1 MSQSQQVV
9 TQAAPELTLRS
20 ILVGLVAAV
29 VIGCAYPY
37 CVLKLGFGPNLSVVS
52 AFFGFIALVL
62 ILRASG
68 TNAREN
74 NIVQTMGT
82 SAGQTAFMAV
92 LLAAFDMLNAKGV
105 LNPPIHLGTWQI
117 FFWLCSA
124 SLLGILLAVPMRRH
138 YIDEEN
144 LTYADGLAA
153 GETIKVLHEGRE
165 KGASAGPVRA
175 LGIGSLASALLFI
188 LTSFTKLFADTWLI
202 PGLQPMNI
210 GFNWSLLSFGSG
222 LLVGFRICLAMA
234 IGTAI
239 SWFILPTYL
248 LRHGMITPVV
258 TNGVPVATFA
268 MTLRWVMWPATGL
281 MVAGGLTSLVL
292 KWNLIV
298 KTFQGLRGSK
308 IDHHDFPMRWVAV
321 GAVIMTVIICLVQYF
336 SMGIPVWLSFIAIL
350 LSLPLM
356 LVGLRVLGET
366 NWGPISA
373 MSNMMQAI
381 FAFISPGNVPVNM
394 SSSGLT
400 GTIAVTSEALMQDFK
415 AGQLI
420 GSNSK
425 NLTIAQLIAAPVG
438 SMATAVIYPILRDR
452 FGIGPAGLSS
462 PISVKWAG
470 FAELL
475 TKGLNALPPGCLVGL
490 LIGIAVGIML
500 TLLAEFLSE
509 SQAEKVP
516 SPAAIGIGMLIP
528 ASVLMT
534 FILGGVGQF
543 IWAKVGKKSESEYRI
558 PLASGL
564 IAGEAILA
572 VVLAIMAAVGWVK
585 P

>member
-1 MSQSQQVV
+1 MSMSNQDNG
-9 TQAAPELTLRS
+9 PELTTRS
-20 ILVGLVAAV
+20 IIVGLIVALI
-29 VIGCAYPY
+29 IGSAYPY

-52 AFFGFIALVL
+52 AFLGFIALVL
-62 ILRASG
+62 ILRAAG

-92 LLAAFDMLNAKGV
+92 LLAAFDMLNARGIF
-105 LNPPIHLGTWQI
+105 NPPIQLGTWQI

-153 GETIKVLHEGRE
+153 GETIIVLHEGRD
-165 KGASAGPVRA
+165 KGASAGPVKA
-175 LGIGSLASALLFI
+175 LGLGSLASGVLMI
-188 LTSFTKLFADTWLI
+188 LTSFLKLFSDTWFL
-202 PGLQPMNI
+202 PGMQPMNI
-210 GFNWSLLSFGSG
+210 GLNWSLLSFGSG
-222 LLVGFRICLAMA
+222 LLVGFRICQAMA
-234 IGTAI
+234 IGMYI
-239 SWFILPTYL
+239 SWFILPPYL
-248 LRHGMITPVV
+248 LSHGMIPEQTYP
-258 TNGVPVATFA
+258 

-281 MVAGGLTSLVL
+281 MVAGGLTSLAL

-298 KTFQGLRGSK
+298 KTFRGLKGSK
-308 IDHHDFPMRWVAV
+308 VDHHDFPMQWVVVGSLVMAV
-321 GAVIMTVIICLVQYF
+321 VICLVQYF

-394 SSSGLT
+394 TSSGLT

-420 GSNSK
+420 GSNSRS
-425 NLTIAQLIAAPVG
+425 LTIAQLIAAPVG
-438 SMATAVIYPILRDR
+438 SIATAMVYPVLRDR
-452 FGIGPAGLSS
+452 YGIGPQGLSS
-462 PISVKWAG
+462 PISVKWAR

-490 LIGIAVGIML
+490 AIGIVLGIAL
-500 TLLAEFLSE
+500 TLLAERW
-509 SQAEKVP
+509 AELVP
-516 SPAAIGIGMLIP
+516 SPSAIWDWHVDPGFGP
-528 ASVLMT
+528 DDV
-534 FILGGVGQF
+534 
-543 IWAKVGKKSESEYRI
+543 
-558 PLASGL
+558 
-564 IAGEAILA
+564 
-572 VVLAIMAAVGWVK
+572 
-585 P
+585 

>member
-1 MSQSQQVV
+1 MSEPQIV
-9 TQAAPELTLRS
+9 TKPIGVELTLRS
-20 ILVGLVAAV
+20 ILVGLVVAV
-29 VIGCAYPY
+29 IIGSAYPY

-52 AFFGFIALVL
+52 AFFGFMVLVPL
-62 ILRASG
+62 AFMLKFILKARD

-82 SAGQTAFMAV
+82 SAGQTSFMCV
-92 LLAAFDMLNAKGV
+92 LLAAFDLLNAKGV

-165 KGASAGPVRA
+165 KGASSGPLKA
-175 LGIGSLASALLFI
+175 LGLGTFASGALMAVTTYFKWI
-188 LTSFTKLFADTWLI
+188 RDTWFL
-202 PGLQPMNI
+202 PGMQPMNI
-210 GFNWSLLSFGSG
+210 GFNFSLLSFGSG

-234 IGTAI
+234 IGTAV
-239 SWFILPTYL
+239 SWFILPRFL
-248 LRHGMITPVV
+248 LSHGMISEQ
-258 TNGVPVATFA
+258 TFPI
-268 MTLRWVMWPATGL
+268 TLRWVMWPATGL
-281 MVAGGLTSLVL
+281 MVAGGLTSLAL

-298 KTFQGLRGSK
+298 KTFRGLRGSQVE
-308 IDHHDFPMRWVAV
+308 HNDFPMQWVAV
-321 GAVIMTVIICLVQYF
+321 GFLVMAVVICLVQYF
-336 SMGIPVWLSFIAIL
+336 RMGIPVGLSFIAIR

-415 AGQLI
+415 AGQLLH
-420 GSNSK
+420 SN
-425 NLTIAQLIAAPVG
+425 P
-438 SMATAVIYPILRDR
+438 
-452 FGIGPAGLSS
+452 
-462 PISVKWAG
+462 
-470 FAELL
+470 
-475 TKGLNALPPGCLVGL
+475 
-490 LIGIAVGIML
+490 
-500 TLLAEFLSE
+500 
-509 SQAEKVP
+509 
-516 SPAAIGIGMLIP
+516 
-528 ASVLMT
+528 
-534 FILGGVGQF
+534 
-543 IWAKVGKKSESEYRI
+543 
-558 PLASGL
+558 
-564 IAGEAILA
+564 
-572 VVLAIMAAVGWVK
+572 
-585 P
+585 

>member
-1 MSQSQQVV
+1 MSDTTTAASQSG
-9 TQAAPELTLRS
+9 PELTTRS
-20 ILVGLVAAV
+20 IVVGLVVALI
-29 VIGCAYPY
+29 IGSAYPY

-52 AFFGFIALVL
+52 AFFGFIALVI

-82 SAGQTAFMAV
+82 SAGQTAFMCV
-92 LLAAFDMLNAKGV
+92 LLAAFDMLNTKGV
-105 LNPPIHLGTWQI
+105 LNPPIHLGTAQI

-144 LTYADGLAA
+144 LTYADGVAA
-153 GETIKVLHEGRE
+153 GETILVLHEGRE
-165 KGASAGPVRA
+165 KGAGAPTVKA
-175 LGIGSLASALLFI
+175 LGLGGLASGLLTI
-188 LTSFTKLFADTWLI
+188 LTTALAWIPETLFF
-202 PGLQPMNI
+202 PGGQPMAI
-210 GFNWSLLSFGSG
+210 GFNLSLLSFGSG

-239 SWFILPTYL
+239 SWFILPKYL
-248 LRHGMITPVV
+248 FSHGMTEGL
-258 TNGVPVATFA
+258 TYAL
-268 MTLRWVMWPATGL
+268 TLRWVMWPATGL
-281 MVAGGLTSLVL
+281 MVAGGLTSLAL

-298 KTFQGLRGSK
+298 KTFRDLKGGKGGK
-308 IDHHDFPMRWVAV
+308 IEQREFPMKWV
-321 GAVIMTVIICLVQYF
+321 VIGSLVMTVVICLVQYF

-373 MSNMMQAI
+373 LSNMMQAI

-420 GSNSK
+420 RSNPRS
-425 NLTIAQLIAAPVG
+425 LTIAQLIAAPVG
-438 SMATAVIYPILRDR
+438 SLATALVYPVLRDK
-452 FGIGPAGLSS
+452 FGIGPSGLSS

-475 TKGLNALPPGCLVGL
+475 TKGLSALPPGCLVGL
-490 LIGIAVGIML
+490 VIGIVVGIVL
-500 TLLAEFLSE
+500 TLLAEKYGE
-509 SQAEKVP
+509 NVP
-516 SPAAIGIGMLIP
+516 SPAAIGIGMLIQ
-528 ASVLMT
+528 AAVLIT
-534 FILGGVGQF
+534 FILGGVAQL
-543 IWAKVGKKSESEYRI
+543 IWAKTSPKSEDDFRV

-564 IAGEAILA
+564 IVGEAILA
-572 VVLAIMAAVGWVK
+572 VVLALLAAIGVNF
-585 P
+585 

>member
-1 MSQSQQVV
+1 MSK
-9 TQAAPELTLRS
+9 TTTAAIQTGSELTARS
-20 ILVGLVAAV
+20 IVVGLIVAMI
-29 VIGCAYPY
+29 IGSAYPY

-52 AFFGFIALVL
+52 AFLGFMTLVPLVL
-62 ILRASG
+62 ILRAVD

-82 SAGQTAFMAV
+82 SAGQTAFMCV
-92 LLAAFDMLNAKGV
+92 LLAAFDMLNTKGV
-105 LNPPIHLGTWQI
+105 LIPPIHLGTAQI

-153 GETIKVLHEGRE
+153 GETIIVLHEGRE
-165 KGASAGPVRA
+165 KGASAAPVKA
-175 LGIGSLASALLFI
+175 LGLGGLASGVLMI
-188 LTSFTKLFADTWLI
+188 LTSFLRLFPDTWFL
-202 PGLQPMNI
+202 PGMQPMNI

-234 IGTAI
+234 IGMFV
-239 SWFILPTYL
+239 SWFILPAYL
-248 LRHGMITPVV
+248 FSHGMISEQTYPI
-258 TNGVPVATFA
+258 
-268 MTLRWVMWPATGL
+268 TLRWVMWPATGL
-281 MVAGGLTSLVL
+281 MVAGGLTSLAL

-298 KTFQGLRGSK
+298 KTFRGLKGSR
-308 IDHHDFPMRWVAV
+308 IGRADFPMQYVVV
-321 GAVIMTVIICLVQYF
+321 GSLAMTVIICLIQYF
-336 SMGIPVWLSFIAIL
+336 SMGIPVWLSLIAVL

-373 MSNMMQAI
+373 MSNMMQAV

-415 AGQLI
+415 AGQLVR
-420 GSNSK
+420 SNPR

-438 SMATAVIYPILRDR
+438 SLATALVYPVLRDK
-452 FGIGPAGLSS
+452 FGIGPSGLSS

-475 TKGLNALPPGCLVGL
+475 TRGLSALPPGCLVGL
-490 LIGIAVGIML
+490 VIGIVVGIGL
-500 TLLAEFLSE
+500 TLLAEKYG
-509 SQAEKVP
+509 EKVP

-534 FILGGVGQF
+534 FILGGVGQLV
-543 IWAKVGKKSESEYRI
+543 WAKTSPKSEEDFRI

-572 VVLAIMAAVGWVK
+572 VVLALFAALGINF
-585 P
+585 

>member
-1 MSQSQQVV
+1 MGTSKAV
-9 TQAAPELTLRS
+9 TAAPELTVRS
-20 ILVGLVAAV
+20 IVVGLFVALI
-29 VIGCAYPY
+29 IGSAYPY

-62 ILRASG
+62 ILRATG

-82 SAGQTAFMAV
+82 SAGQTAFMCV
-92 LLAAFDMLNAKGV
+92 LLAAFDLLNAKGV

-165 KGASAGPVRA
+165 KGTSSGPLKA
-175 LGIGSLASALLFI
+175 LGLGTFASGALMLA
-188 LTSFTKLFADTWLI
+188 TTKFQWIRDTWFLH
-202 PGLQPMNI
+202 GMQPMNI
-210 GFNWSLLSFGSG
+210 GFNFSLLSFGSG

-234 IGTAI
+234 IGTAV
-239 SWFILPTYL
+239 SWFILPPFL
-248 LRHGMITPVV
+248 LSHGMISEQ
-258 TNGVPVATFA
+258 TFPI
-268 MTLRWVMWPATGL
+268 TLRWVMWPATGL
-281 MVAGGLTSLVL
+281 MVAGGLTSLAL

-298 KTFQGLRGSK
+298 KTFRGLRGSQME
-308 IDHHDFPMRWVAV
+308 HTDFPMQWVAIGSIV
-321 GAVIMTVIICLVQYF
+321 MAVVICLVQYI
-336 SMGIPVWLSFIAIL
+336 SMGIPVYLSFIAIL

-373 MSNMMQAI
+373 MSNMMQAV

-415 AGQLI
+415 AGQLLK
-420 GSNSK
+420 SNPR

-438 SMATAVIYPILRDR
+438 SIATAIVYPILRDKY
-452 FGIGPAGLSS
+452 GIGPQGLSA

-475 TKGLNALPPGCLVGL
+475 TKGFNALPPGCLVGL
-490 LIGIAVGIML
+490 AIGIAVGVLL
-500 TLLAEFLSE
+500 TLLAEKWG
-509 SQAEKVP
+509 EKIP
-516 SPAAIGIGMLIP
+516 SPSAIGIGMLIP

-543 IWAKVGKKSESEYRI
+543 VWARVSPETEKAYRI

-564 IAGEAILA
+564 ICGEAIVA
-572 VVLAIMAAVGWVK
+572 VVLAILAALGL
-585 P
+585 

>member
-1 MSQSQQVV
+1 MAEAKTAS
-9 TQAAPELTLRS
+9 TGPELTARS
-20 ILVGLVAAV
+20 IIIGLVVALI
-29 VIGCAYPY
+29 IGSAYPY

-62 ILRASG
+62 ILRAAG

-82 SAGQTAFMAV
+82 SAGQTAFMCV
-92 LLAAFDMLNAKGV
+92 LLAAFDLLNAKGV

-153 GETIKVLHEGRE
+153 GETIKVLHEGR
-165 KGASAGPVRA
+165 ASGLSRAPLAA
-175 LGIGSLASALLFI
+175 LGIGTVLSGALMLVTTFW
-188 LTSFTKLFADTWLI
+188 KWVRDTWFI
-202 PGLQPMNI
+202 PGQQAMNI
-210 GFNWSLLSFGSG
+210 GFNISLLSFGSG

-239 SWFILPTYL
+239 SWFILPRYL
-248 LRHGMITPVV
+248 LSHGMITALTYP
-258 TNGVPVATFA
+258 A
-268 MTLRWVMWPATGL
+268 TLRWVMWPATGL

-298 KTFQGLRGSK
+298 KTFRGLRSSTTAQN
-308 IDHHDFPMRWVAV
+308 DFPMRWVVIGSIIMAV
-321 GAVIMTVIICLVQYF
+321 GICLIQYF
-336 SMGIPVWLSFIAIL
+336 SIGIPVYLSFIAIV

-373 MSNMMQAI
+373 MSNMMQAV

-420 GSNSK
+420 RSNPRS
-425 NLTIAQLIAAPVG
+425 LTIAQLIAAPVG
-438 SMATAVIYPILRDR
+438 SIATAVVYPILRNK
-452 FGIGPAGLSS
+452 FGIGDQGLSA

-475 TKGLNALPPGCLVGL
+475 TKGLKALPPGCLVGL
-490 LIGIAVGIML
+490 AIGVAVGIIL
-500 TLLAEFLSE
+500 TLVA
-509 SQAEKVP
+509 
-516 SPAAIGIGMLIP
+516 
-528 ASVLMT
+528 
-534 FILGGVGQF
+534 
-543 IWAKVGKKSESEYRI
+543 
-558 PLASGL
+558 
-564 IAGEAILA
+564 
-572 VVLAIMAAVGWVK
+572 
-585 P
+585 

>member
-1 MSQSQQVV
+1 M
-9 TQAAPELTLRS
+9 TQARTVATTTGPELTTRS
-20 ILVGLVAAV
+20 IVVGLVVAM
-29 VIGCAYPY
+29 VIGSAYPY

-62 ILRASG
+62 IMRASG

-82 SAGQTAFMAV
+82 SAGQTAFMCV
-92 LLAAFDMLNAKGV
+92 LLAAFDMLNTKGV
-105 LNPPIHLGTWQI
+105 LIPPIHLGTAQI

-144 LTYADGLAA
+144 LTYADGMAA
-153 GETIKVLHEGRE
+153 GETILVLHEGRE
-165 KGASAGPVRA
+165 KGTSARA
-175 LGIGSLASALLFI
+175 VKALALGSLASGVLMI
-188 LTSFTKLFADTWLI
+188 LTSFLKLFPDTWLL
-202 PGLQPMNI
+202 PGMAPMNI

-222 LLVGFRICLAMA
+222 LLVGWRICLAMA

-239 SWFILPTYL
+239 SWFILPGFL
-248 LRHGMITPVV
+248 LSHGMIPEQTYP
-258 TNGVPVATFA
+258 

-281 MVAGGLTSLVL
+281 MVAGGLISLAL

-298 KTFQGLRGSK
+298 KTFRGLKDSKVGDQGQRE
-308 IDHHDFPMRWVAV
+308 FPMQWV
-321 GAVIMTVIICLVQYF
+321 VIGSLVMTVVICLVQYF
-336 SMGIPVWLSFIAIL
+336 SMGIPMWLSFIAIL

-420 GSNSK
+420 RSNPR

-438 SMATAVIYPILRDR
+438 SLATALVYPLLRDR
-452 FGIGPAGLSS
+452 FGIGPSGLSS

-475 TKGLNALPPGCLVGL
+475 TRGLSALPPGCLVGL
-490 LIGIAVGIML
+490 VIGIAVGIGL
-500 TLLAEFLSE
+500 TLLAEKYKE
-509 SQAEKVP
+509 NIP

-534 FILGGVGQF
+534 FILGGVGQLV
-543 IWAKVGKKSESEYRI
+543 WAKTSPKSEEDFRI

-572 VVLAIMAAVGWVK
+572 VVLALFAALGINF
-585 P
+585 

>member
-1 MSQSQQVV
+1 MMSTSTTQAHPATSRV
-9 TQAAPELTLRS
+9 TQAGPELSARS
-20 ILVGLVAAV
+20 IIVGLFVAAL
-29 VIGCAYPY
+29 IGSAYPY

-52 AFFGFIALVL
+52 AFLGFIALVL
-62 ILRASG
+62 IMRAAG

-82 SAGQTAFMAV
+82 SAGQTAFMCV
-92 LLAAFDMLNAKGV
+92 LLAAFDLLNQKGL

-144 LTYADGLAA
+144 LTYADGMAA
-153 GETIKVLHEGRE
+153 GETILVLHEGRE
-165 KGASAGPVRA
+165 KGASAGPVKA
-175 LGIGSLASALLFI
+175 LGLGGLASGSLMVITNFLRLF
-188 LTSFTKLFADTWLI
+188 SDTWYV
-202 PGLQPMNI
+202 PGMQPMSI
-210 GFNWSLLSFGSG
+210 GLNWSLLSFGSG
-222 LLVGFRICLAMA
+222 LLVGFRICLAMG
-234 IGTAI
+234 IGMAV
-239 SWFILPTYL
+239 SWFILPSYL
-248 LRHGMITPVV
+248 LAHGMIAEQTYP
-258 TNGVPVATFA
+258 A
-268 MTLRWVMWPATGL
+268 TLRWVMWPATGL
-281 MVAGGLTSLVL
+281 MVAGGLTSLFL

-298 KTFQGLRGSK
+298 KTFRGLRGSH
-308 IDHHDFPMRWVAV
+308 IDHGDFPMRWVAIGSV
-321 GAVIMTVIICLVQYF
+321 FMTVIVCLVQYF
-336 SMGIPVWLSFIAIL
+336 SMGIPVWLSFIAVL

-400 GTIAVTSEALMQDFK
+400 GTVAVTSEALMQDFK

-420 GSNSK
+420 GSNPR
-425 NLTIAQLIAAPVG
+425 NLTIAQLIAAPIG
-438 SMATAVIYPILRDR
+438 SMATAVVYPVLRNK
-452 FGIGPAGLSS
+452 FGIGPQGLSS

-475 TKGLNALPPGCLVGL
+475 TKGFNALPPGCLVGL
-490 LIGIAVGIML
+490 LVGVIVGIIL
-500 TLLAEFLSE
+500 TLLAEKW
-509 SQAEKVP
+509 AKNVP
-516 SPAAIGIGMLIP
+516 SPSAVGIGMLLP
-528 ASVLMT
+528 TAVLLT
-534 FILGGVGQF
+534 FVLGGVAQL
-543 IWAKVGKKSESEYRI
+543 IWSRVSNKTEGDFRI

-572 VVLAIMAAVGWVK
+572 VVQAILAAAGLNF
-585 P
+585 

>member
-1 MSQSQQVV
+1 MSQ
-9 TQAAPELTLRS
+9 TTAATKTGPELSVRS
-20 ILVGLVAAV
+20 IVVGLVVAV
-29 VIGCAYPY
+29 LIGSAYPY

-62 ILRASG
+62 ILRAAG

-82 SAGQTAFMAV
+82 SAGQTAFMCV
-92 LLAAFDMLNAKGV
+92 LLAAFDLLNAKGI

-117 FFWLCSA
+117 FLWLCSA

-153 GETIKVLHEGRE
+153 GETIVVLHEGRE
-165 KGASAGPVRA
+165 KGASAGPVKA
-175 LGIGSLASALLFI
+175 LGLGGLASGILMI
-188 LTSFTKLFADTWLI
+188 LTSFLKLFPDTWLL
-202 PGLQPMNI
+202 PGMQPMNI

-234 IGTAI
+234 IGTFI
-239 SWFILPTYL
+239 SWFLLPSYL
-248 LRHGMITPVV
+248 VSHGMIPEQTYP
-258 TNGVPVATFA
+258 

-281 MVAGGLTSLVL
+281 MVAGGLTSLAL

-298 KTFQGLRGSK
+298 KTFRGLKGSK
-308 IDHHDFPMRWVAV
+308 VDHRDFPMQGV
-321 GAVIMTVIICLVQYF
+321 VIGSLVMTVVICLVQYF

-420 GSNSK
+420 GSDSR

-438 SMATAVIYPILRDR
+438 SIATAVVYPVLRDK
-452 FGIGPAGLSS
+452 FGIGPQGLSS

-475 TKGLNALPPGCLVGL
+475 TKGFDALPPGCLVGL
-490 LIGIAVGIML
+490 LIGIGVGIAL
-500 TLLAEFLSE
+500 TLLSE
-509 SQAEKVP
+509 IYSEKTP

-534 FILGGVGQF
+534 FILGGVGQL
-543 IWAKVGKKSESEYRI
+543 IWVKSAPKSEEDYRI

-572 VVLAIMAAVGWVK
+572 VVLALLAAFGVNF
-585 P
+585 

>member
-1 MSQSQQVV
+1 MTDDAVRPG
-9 TQAAPELTLRS
+9 PELTLRS
-20 ILVGLVAAV
+20 ILVGLVVAAI
-29 VIGCAYPY
+29 IGSAYPY

-62 ILRASG
+62 ILRAAG

-82 SAGQTAFMAV
+82 SAGQTAFMCV
-92 LLAAFDMLNAKGV
+92 LLAAFDLLNSKQV
-105 LNPPIHLGTWQI
+105 LNPPIHLGTFQI

-144 LTYADGLAA
+144 LTYADGMAA
-153 GETIKVLHEGRE
+153 GETIKVLHEGKD
-165 KGASAGPVRA
+165 KGASAKPVKA
-175 LGIGSLASALLFI
+175 LAFGGLASGLLMV
-188 LTSFTKLFADTWLI
+188 LTSFLKLFPDTWLL
-202 PGLQPMNI
+202 PGMQPMNI
-210 GFNWSLLSFGSG
+210 GLNWSLLSFGSG

-234 IGTAI
+234 IGTFV
-239 SWFILPTYL
+239 SWFLLPHYL
-248 LRHGMITPVV
+248 VAHGMIPEQTYP
-258 TNGVPVATFA
+258 

-281 MVAGGLTSLVL
+281 MVAGGLTSLAL

-298 KTFQGLRGSK
+298 KTFRGLSASKLEGRDIPMQWVLIGS
-308 IDHHDFPMRWVAV
+308 IV
-321 GAVIMTVIICLVQYF
+321 MTVIICLVQF
-336 SMGIPVWLSFIAIL
+336 ISMGIPVWLSFIAIL
-350 LSLPLM
+350 LTLPLM

-373 MSNMMQAI
+373 MSNMMQAV

-415 AGQLI
+415 AGQLVK
-420 GSNSK
+420 SNPR

-438 SMATAVIYPILRDR
+438 SMATAIVYPVLRDK
-452 FGIGPAGLSS
+452 FGIGPQGLSS

-475 TKGLNALPPGCLVGL
+475 TKGLSALPPGCLVGL
-490 LIGIAVGIML
+490 AIGIAVGIIL
-500 TLLAEFLSE
+500 TLLAEYVSE
-509 SQAEKVP
+509 KTP

-534 FILGGVGQF
+534 FIAGGVGQL
-543 IWAKVGKKSESEYRI
+543 IWARTSPKSEEDIRI

-564 IAGEAILA
+564 ICGEAILA
-572 VVLAIMAAVGWVK
+572 VVLAVLAALGVNF
-585 P
+585 

>member
-1 MSQSQQVV
+1 MSEQKTQTKQQ
-9 TQAAPELTLRS
+9 APELTVRS
-20 ILVGLVAAV
+20 VIVGLLVAM
-29 VIGCAYPY
+29 VIGSAYPY

-62 ILRASG
+62 ILRASN

-82 SAGQTAFMAV
+82 SAGQTSFMCV
-92 LLAAFDMLNAKGV
+92 LLAAFDLLNAKGIIS
-105 LNPPIHLGTWQI
+105 IHLGTWQI

-144 LTYADGLAA
+144 LTFADGLAA

-165 KGASAGPVRA
+165 KGAGVATVKA
-175 LGIGSLASALLFI
+175 LGIGTVVSGALMLVTTFFKWI
-188 LTSFTKLFADTWLI
+188 RDTWYF
-202 PGLQPMNI
+202 PGMEPMRI
-210 GFNWSLLSFGSG
+210 GFNISFLGLGSG
-222 LLVGFRICLAMA
+222 LLVGFRICLSMA

-239 SWFILPTYL
+239 SWFILPSYL
-248 LRHGMITPVV
+248 LKHGMIPAT
-258 TNGVPVATFA
+258 TFA
-268 MTLRWVMWPATGL
+268 ETLRWVMWPATGL
-281 MVAGGLTSLVL
+281 MVAGGLTSLAL
-292 KWNLIV
+292 KWKLIV
-298 KTFQGLRGSK
+298 KTFRGLRGSQ
-308 IDHHDFPMRWVAV
+308 IEHNDFPMSLVAIGSIV
-321 GAVIMTVIICLVQYF
+321 MTVVICLVQYF
-336 SMGIPVWLSFIAIL
+336 SMGIPVYLSFIAIL
-350 LSLPLM
+350 LTLPLM

-373 MSNMMQAI
+373 MSNMMQAV

-415 AGQLI
+415 AGQLLK
-420 GSNSK
+420 SNPR

-438 SMATAVIYPILRDR
+438 SIATALVYPVLRDK
-452 FGIGPAGLSS
+452 FGIGGDAGLST

-475 TKGLNALPPGCLVGL
+475 TKGFDALPPGCLVGL
-490 LIGIAVGIML
+490 AVGIGVGIVL
-500 TLLAEFLSE
+500 TIM
-509 SQAEKVP
+509 AEKWGDYVP
-516 SPAAIGIGMLIP
+516 APSAIGIGMLIN
-528 ASVLMT
+528 AAVLMT
-534 FILGGVGQF
+534 FILGGMIQF
-543 IWAKVGKKSESEYRI
+543 VWAKVSPETEEKYRV

-564 IAGEAILA
+564 IAGEAIIA
-572 VVLAIMAAVGWVK
+572 VVLAILAATGVNF
-585 P
+585 

>member
-1 MSQSQQVV
+1 MSHARSA
-9 TQAAPELTLRS
+9 TSTMGPELTLRS
-20 ILVGLVAAV
+20 ILVGLVVAV
-29 VIGCAYPY
+29 IIGAAYPY

-62 ILRASG
+62 ILRAAG

-82 SAGQTAFMAV
+82 SAGQTAFMCV
-92 LLAAFDMLNAKGV
+92 LLAAFDMLNTKGV
-105 LNPPIHLGTWQI
+105 LNPPIHLDTLQI
-117 FFWLCSA
+117 FLWLCSA

-144 LTYADGLAA
+144 LTYADGMAA
-153 GETIKVLHEGRE
+153 GETIIVLHEGRA
-165 KGASAGPVRA
+165 KGASAGPVKALA
-175 LGIGSLASALLFI
+175 LGSFASGALMI
-188 LTSFTKLFADTWLI
+188 LTSFLKVFPDTWLL
-202 PGLQPMNI
+202 PGMQPMNI

-222 LLVGFRICLAMA
+222 LLVGFRVCLAMA
-234 IGTAI
+234 IGTFI
-239 SWFILPTYL
+239 SWFLLPSYL
-248 LRHGMITPVV
+248 VSHGMIPVQ
-258 TNGVPVATFA
+258 TYP

-281 MVAGGLTSLVL
+281 MVAGGLTSLAL
-292 KWNLIV
+292 KWHLIV
-298 KTFQGLRGSK
+298 KTFRGLKGTQA
-308 IDHHDFPMRWVAV
+308 DHRDFPMQWV
-321 GAVIMTVIICLVQYF
+321 VIGSIVMTVVICLVQYF
-336 SMGIPVWLSFIAIL
+336 SMGIPVWLSFIAVL

-420 GSNSK
+420 GSNSR

-438 SMATAVIYPILRDR
+438 SIATAVVYPVLRDK
-452 FGIGPAGLSS
+452 FGIGPQGLSS

-475 TKGLNALPPGCLVGL
+475 TKGFSALPPGCLVGL
-490 LIGIAVGIML
+490 AIGIAVGIAL
-500 TLLAEFLSE
+500 TLLAEKFS
-509 SQAEKVP
+509 KTP
-516 SPAAIGIGMLIP
+516 SPSAIGIGMLIP

-534 FILGGVGQF
+534 FILGGVGQL
-543 IWAKVGKKSESEYRI
+543 IWAKSSPASEENYRI

-572 VVLAIMAAVGWVK
+572 VVLALLAALGVNF
-585 P
+585 

>member
-1 MSQSQQVV
+1 MRKIPPATGQPG
-9 TQAAPELTLRS
+9 PELTVRS
-20 ILVGLVAAV
+20 IAVGLVVAAV
-29 VIGCAYPY
+29 IGSAYPY

-52 AFFGFIALVL
+52 AFLGFIALVL
-62 ILRASG
+62 ILRAAG

-82 SAGQTAFMAV
+82 SAGQTAFMCV
-92 LLAAFDMLNAKGV
+92 LLAAFDMLNQKGL

-144 LTYADGLAA
+144 LTYADGMAA
-153 GETIKVLHEGRE
+153 GETILVLHEGRE
-165 KGASAGPVRA
+165 MGVSAGPVKA
-175 LGIGSLASALLFI
+175 LGLGGLASAILMF
-188 LTSFTKLFADTWLI
+188 LTSFRRSFPDTWFL
-202 PGLQPMNI
+202 PGMQPMSI

-222 LLVGFRICLAMA
+222 LLVGFRVCLAMA
-234 IGTAI
+234 IGMFV
-239 SWFILPTYL
+239 SWFILPSYL
-248 LRHGMITPVV
+248 VSHGMIPEETYP
-258 TNGVPVATFA
+258 

-281 MVAGGLTSLVL
+281 MVAGGLMSLAL

-298 KTFQGLRGSK
+298 KTFRGLGGSK
-308 IDHHDFPMRWVAV
+308 IDTRDFPMRWV
-321 GAVIMTVIICLVQYF
+321 VIGSIGMTVVVCLVQYF
-336 SMGIPVWLSFIAIL
+336 SMGIPIWLSLIAVL

-373 MSNMMQAI
+373 MSNMMQAV

-420 GSNSK
+420 GSNSR
-425 NLTIAQLIAAPVG
+425 NLTVAQLIAAPVG
-438 SMATAVIYPILRDR
+438 SLATALVYPVLRNK
-452 FGIGPAGLSS
+452 FGIGAEGLSS

-475 TKGLNALPPGCLVGL
+475 TKGFNALPPGCLVGL
-490 LIGIAVGIML
+490 AIGIAVGVVL
-500 TLLAEFLSE
+500 TLV
-509 SQAEKVP
+509 AEKFSEAVP
-516 SPAAIGIGMLIP
+516 SPAAIGIGMLLP

-534 FILGGVGQF
+534 FVLGGVGQLVWSRVSHKTELDF
-543 IWAKVGKKSESEYRI
+543 RI

-572 VVLAIMAAVGWVK
+572 VVQAILAAAGVNF
-585 P
+585 

>member
-1 MSQSQQVV
+1 MSK
-9 TQAAPELTLRS
+9 TTTAAIQTGSELTARS
-20 ILVGLVAAV
+20 IVVGLIVAMI
-29 VIGCAYPY
+29 IGSAYPY

-52 AFFGFIALVL
+52 AFLGFMTLVPLVL
-62 ILRASG
+62 ILRAVD

-82 SAGQTAFMAV
+82 SAGQTAFMCV
-92 LLAAFDMLNAKGV
+92 LLAAFDMLNTKGV
-105 LNPPIHLGTWQI
+105 LIPPIHLGTAQI

-144 LTYADGLAA
+144 LTYADGMAA
-153 GETIKVLHEGRE
+153 GETILVLHEGRE
-165 KGASAGPVRA
+165 KGTSARA
-175 LGIGSLASALLFI
+175 VKALALGSLASGVLMI
-188 LTSFTKLFADTWLI
+188 LTSFLKLFPDTWLL
-202 PGLQPMNI
+202 PGMAPMNI

-222 LLVGFRICLAMA
+222 LLVGWRICLAMA

-239 SWFILPTYL
+239 SWFILPSFL
-248 LRHGMITPVV
+248 LSHGMIPEQTYP
-258 TNGVPVATFA
+258 

-281 MVAGGLTSLVL
+281 MVAGGLTSLAL

-298 KTFQGLRGSK
+298 KTFRGLKGGRM
-308 IDHHDFPMRWVAV
+308 DHRDFPMQWVVA
-321 GAVIMTVIICLVQYF
+321 GSILMTVVVCMVQYF
-336 SMGIPVWLSFIAIL
+336 SMGIPVWLSLIAVL

-373 MSNMMQAI
+373 MSNMMQAV

-415 AGQLI
+415 AGQLV
-420 GSNSK
+420 GSNPR
-425 NLTIAQLIAAPVG
+425 NLTVAQLLAAAVG
-438 SMATAVIYPILRDR
+438 SLATALVYPLLRDR
-452 FGIGPAGLSS
+452 FGIGPSGLSS

-475 TKGLNALPPGCLVGL
+475 TKGLNALPAGCLVAL
-490 LIGIAVGIML
+490 AIGILVGVAL
-500 TLLAEFLSE
+500 TLLAERY
-509 SQAEKVP
+509 AAVVP
-516 SPAAIGIGMLIP
+516 SPSAMGIGMLLP
-528 ASVLMT
+528 ASFLMP

-543 IWAKVGKKSESEYRI
+543 VWSRVSPKSEEEYRI

-564 IAGEAILA
+564 IAGEALLA
-572 VVLAIMAAVGWVK
+572 VVLAILAAAGVNF
-585 P
+585 

>member
-1 MSQSQQVV
+1 MTETRTAVV
-9 TQAAPELTLRS
+9 KTGPELTVRS
-20 ILVGLVAAV
+20 IIVGLFVAI
-29 VIGCAYPY
+29 VIGSAYPY

-62 ILRASG
+62 ILRAAG
-68 TNAREN
+68 TNPREN

-82 SAGQTAFMAV
+82 SAGQTAFMCV
-92 LLAAFDMLNAKGV
+92 LLAAFDLLNAKGI

-117 FFWLCSA
+117 FLWLCSA

-144 LTYADGLAA
+144 LTYADGMAA
-153 GETIKVLHEGRE
+153 GETIIVLHEGRE
-165 KGASAGPVRA
+165 KGASAGPVKA
-175 LGIGSLASALLFI
+175 LVLGALASGVLMI
-188 LTSFTKLFADTWLI
+188 LTSFLRVFPDTWLL
-202 PGLQPMNI
+202 PGMGPMNI

-234 IGTAI
+234 IGTFI
-239 SWFILPTYL
+239 SWFLLPSYL
-248 LRHGMITPVV
+248 VSHGMIPEQTYP
-258 TNGVPVATFA
+258 

-281 MVAGGLTSLVL
+281 MVAGGLTSLAL

-298 KTFQGLRGSK
+298 KTFRGLKGSK
-308 IDHHDFPMRWVAV
+308 VDNRDFPMQWVIV
-321 GAVIMTVIICLVQYF
+321 GSLVMTVVICLVQYF
-336 SMGIPVWLSFIAIL
+336 SMGIPMWLSVIAIL

-420 GSNSK
+420 GSNSR

-438 SMATAVIYPILRDR
+438 SIATAVVYPVLRDK
-452 FGIGPAGLSS
+452 FGIGPQGLSS

-475 TKGLNALPPGCLVGL
+475 TKGFSALPPGCLVGL
-490 LIGIAVGIML
+490 LIGIVVGIGL
-500 TLLAEFLSE
+500 TLLAEMY
-509 SQAEKVP
+509 SQKTP

-534 FILGGVGQF
+534 FILGGVGQL
-543 IWAKVGKKSESEYRI
+543 IWAKSSRKSEDDYRI

-572 VVLAIMAAVGWVK
+572 VVLAILAALGVNF
-585 P
+585 

>member
-1 MSQSQQVV
+1 MTKSHTAEARHS
-9 TQAAPELTLRS
+9 PELTARS
-20 ILVGLVAAV
+20 IIVGLIVAL
-29 VIGCAYPY
+29 VIGSAYPY

-62 ILRASG
+62 ILRAAG

-82 SAGQTAFMAV
+82 SAGQTAFMCV
-92 LLAAFDMLNAKGV
+92 LLAAFDMLNQKGV
-105 LNPPIHLGTWQI
+105 LNPQIHLGTWQI
-117 FFWLCSA
+117 FLWLCSA

-138 YIDEEN
+138 YIEEEN

-153 GETIKVLHEGRE
+153 GQTIVVLHEGRD
-165 KGASAGPVRA
+165 KGASAGPVKA
-175 LGIGSLASALLFI
+175 LGLGGLSSGALTI
-188 LTSFTKLFADTWLI
+188 LTSFLRLFPDTWFL
-202 PGLQPMNI
+202 PGMQPMNI

-234 IGTAI
+234 LGMFI
-239 SWFILPTYL
+239 SWFILPSYL
-248 LRHGMITPVV
+248 VSHGMIPEQTYP
-258 TNGVPVATFA
+258 A
-268 MTLRWVMWPATGL
+268 TLRWVMWPATGL
-281 MVAGGLTSLVL
+281 MVAGGLTSLAL

-298 KTFQGLRGSK
+298 KTFRGLRASSTVNERQ
-308 IDHHDFPMRWVAV
+308 DFPMRWV
-321 GAVIMTVIICLVQYF
+321 VIGSIVMTVIICLIQYF
-336 SMGIPVWLSFIAIL
+336 SMGIPMWLSFTAIV

-400 GTIAVTSEALMQDFK
+400 GTVAVTSEALMQDFK

-420 GSNSK
+420 KSNPR

-438 SMATAVIYPILRDR
+438 SLTTAVIYPLLRDR
-452 FGIGPAGLSS
+452 FGIGPQGLSS

-475 TKGLNALPPGCLVGL
+475 TSGLKALPPGCLVGL
-490 LIGIAVGIML
+490 AIGVTVGIIL
-500 TLLAEFLSE
+500 TLLAEKY
-509 SQAEKVP
+509 ADAVP
-516 SPAAIGIGMLIP
+516 SPSAIGIGMLIP
-528 ASVLMT
+528 AAVLMT
-534 FILGGVGQF
+534 FITGGIAQLAWSK
-543 IWAKVGKKSESEYRI
+543 ISRKSEEDYRI

-572 VVLAIMAAVGWVK
+572 VVQAILAAAGVNL
-585 P
+585 

>member
-1 MSQSQQVV
+1 MAESKTASG
-9 TQAAPELTLRS
+9 PELSVRA
-20 ILVGLVAAV
+20 IIIGLFVAMI
-29 VIGCAYPY
+29 IGAAYPY

-52 AFFGFIALVL
+52 AFFGFMALVPL
-62 ILRASG
+62 VFVLKLTD

-74 NIVQTMGT
+74 NVVQTMGT

-105 LNPPIHLGTWQI
+105 LNPPIYLNTWQI
-117 FFWLCSA
+117 FLWLCSA

-165 KGASAGPVRA
+165 SGLSKAPLAA
-175 LGIGSLASALLFI
+175 LGIGTFLSGALMMVTTFFKWI
-188 LTSFTKLFADTWLI
+188 RDTWFI
-202 PGLQPMNI
+202 PGQEAMNI
-210 GFNWSLLSFGSG
+210 GFNISLLSFGSG

-239 SWFILPTYL
+239 SWFILPHFL
-248 LRHGMITPVV
+248 FARGMITALTYP
-258 TNGVPVATFA
+258 A
-268 MTLRWVMWPATGL
+268 TLRWVMWPATGL
-281 MVAGGLTSLVL
+281 MVAGGLTSLAL

-298 KTFQGLRGSK
+298 KTFRGLRGSRMGQR
-308 IDHHDFPMRWVAV
+308 DFPMVWV
-321 GAVIMTVIICLVQYF
+321 VIGGVVMTVVLCVLQYF
-336 SMGIPVWLSFIAIL
+336 SMGIPMYLSLIAIL

-373 MSNMMQAI
+373 MSNMMQAV

-415 AGQLI
+415 AGQLV
-420 GSNSK
+420 GSNPR
-425 NLTIAQLIAAPVG
+425 NLTIAQLIAAPIG
-438 SMATAVIYPILRDR
+438 ALATAVVYPVLRAK
-452 FGIGPAGLSS
+452 FGIGPQGLSS

-475 TKGLNALPPGCLVGL
+475 TQGFKALPPGCLYGL
-490 LIGIAVGIML
+490 IIGIVVGVIL
-500 TLLAEFLSE
+500 TLLAEKWPE
-509 SQAEKVP
+509 YVP
-516 SPAAIGIGMLIP
+516 SPAAIGIGMLIT
-528 ASVLMT
+528 AAVLLT
-534 FILGGVGQF
+534 FILGGIVQL
-543 IWAKVGKKSESEYRI
+543 IWARTSPETEKLYRI

-564 IAGEAILA
+564 ICGEAIIA
-572 VVLAIMAAVGWVK
+572 VVLAILAAVGVNF
-585 P
+585 

>member
-1 MSQSQQVV
+1 MTETSRGV
-9 TQAAPELTLRS
+9 TAGGPELTARS
-20 ILVGLVAAV
+20 IAVGLVVAL
-29 VIGCAYPY
+29 VIGSAYPY

-62 ILRASG
+62 ILRAAG
-68 TNAREN
+68 TNPREN

-105 LNPPIHLGTWQI
+105 LTPQIHLGTRQI

-153 GETIKVLHEGRE
+153 GETILVLHEGRD
-165 KGASAGPVRA
+165 KGISAGPVRA
-175 LGIGSLASALLFI
+175 LGLGSLASGLLMI
-188 LTSFTKLFADTWLI
+188 LTSFLKLFPDTWFL
-202 PGLQPMNI
+202 PGMQPMNI

-239 SWFILPTYL
+239 SWFILPSYL
-248 LRHGMITPVV
+248 VSHGMIPEQTYP
-258 TNGVPVATFA
+258 

-281 MVAGGLTSLVL
+281 MVAGGLTSLAL
-292 KWNLIV
+292 KWDLIV
-298 KTFQGLRGSK
+298 KTFRGLKGSRVGSR
-308 IDHHDFPMRWVAV
+308 DFPMQWVLV
-321 GAVIMTVIICLVQYF
+321 GSIAMTVVICLVQRF

-415 AGQLI
+415 AGKLVH
-420 GSNSK
+420 STPR

-438 SMATAVIYPILRDR
+438 SIATAVVYPVLRDK
-452 FGIGPAGLSS
+452 FGIGPQGLSS

-475 TKGLNALPPGCLVGL
+475 TKGLNALPPGSLVGL
-490 LIGIAVGIML
+490 MIGVAIGIVL
-500 TLLAEFLSE
+500 TLLAEKYS
-509 SQAEKVP
+509 EKVP

-534 FILGGVGQF
+534 FILGGVGQYV
-543 IWAKVGKKSESEYRI
+543 WAKTGPNSEDKFRI

-572 VVLAIMAAVGWVK
+572 VVLAILAASGVNI
-585 P
+585 

>member
-1 MSQSQQVV
+1 MPKNPSGTASG
-9 TQAAPELTLRS
+9 PELTTRA
-20 ILVGLVAAV
+20 IIVGLLVAS
-29 VIGCAYPY
+29 VIGAAYPY
-37 CVLKLGFGPNLSVVS
+37 VVLKLGFGPNLSVVS
-52 AFFGFIALVL
+52 AFFGFIVLVL
-62 ILRASG
+62 ILRATG
-68 TNAREN
+68 TNPREN

-105 LNPPIHLGTWQI
+105 LNPPIRLNTLQI
-117 FFWLCSA
+117 FCWLCSA

-165 KGASAGPVRA
+165 TRGPLAA
-175 LGIGSLASALLFI
+175 LGLGTLFSGALMMVTTFFKW
-188 LTSFTKLFADTWLI
+188 TRDTWFI
-202 PGLQPMNI
+202 PGKEAMNI
-210 GFNWSLLSFGSG
+210 GFNISLLSFGSG

-239 SWFILPTYL
+239 SWFIMPRFLFS
-248 LRHGMITPVV
+248 HGMITDLTYP
-258 TNGVPVATFA
+258 A
-268 MTLRWVMWPATGL
+268 TLRWVMWPATGL
-281 MVAGGLTSLVL
+281 MVAGGLTSLAL
-292 KWNLIV
+292 KWHLIV
-298 KTFQGLRGSK
+298 KTFRGLRGSK
-308 IDHHDFPMRWVAV
+308 VERNDFPMQWVV
-321 GAVIMTVIICLVQYF
+321 IGALVMTVVICVVQYV
-336 SMGIPVWLSFIAIL
+336 SMGIPMWLSFIAII

-373 MSNMMQAI
+373 MSNMMQAV

-415 AGQLI
+415 AGQLLK
-420 GSNSK
+420 SNPRS
-425 NLTIAQLIAAPVG
+425 LTIAQLIAAPIG
-438 SMATAVIYPILRDR
+438 AIATAIVYPVLRDK
-452 FGIGPAGLSS
+452 FGIGAPGLSS

-475 TKGLNALPPGCLVGL
+475 TKGLKALPPGCLIGL
-490 LIGIAVGIML
+490 VIGIAVGILL
-500 TLLAEFLSE
+500 TLLAEKWGELI
-509 SQAEKVP
+509 P
-516 SPAAIGIGMLIP
+516 SPAAIGIGMLIT
-528 ASVLMT
+528 AAVLLT
-534 FILGGVGQF
+534 FILGGIAQL
-543 IWAKVGKKSESEYRI
+543 IWAKVSPETEKAYRI

-564 IAGEAILA
+564 IAGEAIVA
-572 VVLAIMAAVGWVK
+572 VVLSIMAAVGIK
-585 P
+585 F

>member
-1 MSQSQQVV
+1 MNPNKSTLSN
-9 TQAAPELTLRS
+9 APELSARS
-20 ILVGLVAAV
+20 IGVGLVVALI
-29 VIGCAYPY
+29 IGSAYPY

-52 AFFGFIALVL
+52 AFLGFIALVL
-62 ILRASG
+62 IMRAAG

-74 NIVQTMGT
+74 NVVQTMGT
-82 SAGQTAFMAV
+82 SAGQTAFMCV
-92 LLAAFDMLNAKGV
+92 LLAAFDLLNQKGV

-153 GETIKVLHEGRE
+153 GETIKVLHEGRD
-165 KGASAGPVRA
+165 KGASAGPVKA
-175 LGIGSLASALLFI
+175 LGLGSLASAGLMV
-188 LTSFTKLFADTWLI
+188 LTSFLKLFPDTWFL
-202 PGLQPMNI
+202 PGLQPMSI

-222 LLVGFRICLAMA
+222 LLVGFRICLAMG
-234 IGTAI
+234 IGMLI
-239 SWFILPTYL
+239 SWFILPSYL
-248 LRHGMITPVV
+248 VHHGMIPEE
-258 TNGVPVATFA
+258 TFPA
-268 MTLRWVMWPATGL
+268 TLRWVMWPATGL
-281 MVAGGLTSLVL
+281 MVAGGLTSLAL
-292 KWNLIV
+292 KWKLIAKSFGGL
-298 KTFQGLRGSK
+298 KTAR
-308 IDHHDFPMRWVAV
+308 IDGKDFPMRFV
-321 GAVIMTVIICLVQYF
+321 VIGSICMTVIVCLVQYF
-336 SMGIPVWLSFIAIL
+336 SMGIPIWLSLIAVL

-420 GSNSK
+420 GSNSR

-438 SMATAVIYPILRDR
+438 SIATALIYPLLRNK
-452 FGIGPAGLSS
+452 FGIGPEGLSS

-475 TKGLNALPPGCLVGL
+475 TQGFKALPPGCLVGL
-490 LIGIAVGIML
+490 LIGIAVGILL
-500 TLLAEFLSE
+500 TLLAEKY
-509 SQAEKVP
+509 AAYVP
-516 SPAAIGIGMLIP
+516 SPSAMGIGMLLP
-528 ASVLMT
+528 AAVLMT
-534 FILGGVGQF
+534 FVLGGVAQL
-543 IWAKVGKKSESEYRI
+543 IWSRTSSKSEEDFRI

-564 IAGEAILA
+564 IAGEALLA
-572 VVLAIMAAVGWVK
+572 VVQAILAAAGINF
-585 P
+585 

>member
-1 MSQSQQVV
+1 M
-9 TQAAPELTLRS
+9 TEDAIRPGPELTLRS
-20 ILVGLVAAV
+20 ILVGLVVAAI
-29 VIGCAYPY
+29 IGSAYPY

-62 ILRASG
+62 ILRAAG

-82 SAGQTAFMAV
+82 SAGQTAFMCV
-92 LLAAFDMLNAKGV
+92 LLAAFDLLNAKQV
-105 LNPPIHLGTWQI
+105 LNPPIHLGTFQI
-117 FFWLCSA
+117 FFWLCSS

-144 LTYADGLAA
+144 LTYADGMAA
-153 GETIKVLHEGRE
+153 GETIKVLHEGKE
-165 KGASAGPVRA
+165 KGASAKPVRA
-175 LGIGSLASALLFI
+175 LAFGALASGLLMV
-188 LTSFTKLFADTWLI
+188 LTSFLKLFPDTWLL
-202 PGLQPMNI
+202 PCMQPMNI

-234 IGTAI
+234 IGTFV
-239 SWFILPTYL
+239 SWFLLPHYL
-248 LRHGMITPVV
+248 VTHGMIPEQTYP
-258 TNGVPVATFA
+258 

-281 MVAGGLTSLVL
+281 MVAGGLTSLAL

-298 KTFQGLRGSK
+298 KTFRGLKASKLESRDIPMQWVLIGS
-308 IDHHDFPMRWVAV
+308 IV
-321 GAVIMTVIICLVQYF
+321 MTVIICVIQF
-336 SMGIPVWLSFIAIL
+336 ISMGIPIWLSFIAIL
-350 LSLPLM
+350 LTLPLM

-373 MSNMMQAI
+373 MSNMMQAV

-415 AGQLI
+415 AGQLV
-420 GSNSK
+420 GSNPR
-425 NLTIAQLIAAPVG
+425 NLTVAQLIAAPVG
-438 SMATAVIYPILRDR
+438 SMATAIVYPVLRNK
-452 FGIGPAGLSS
+452 FGIGPQGLSS

-475 TKGLNALPPGCLVGL
+475 TKGFGALPPGCLVGL
-490 LIGIAVGIML
+490 LIGIAVGIIL
-500 TLLAEFLSE
+500 TLLAEYVSE
-509 SQAEKVP
+509 KTP

-534 FILGGVGQF
+534 FIAGGIGQL
-543 IWAKVGKKSESEYRI
+543 IWARTSPTTEEDLRI

-572 VVLAIMAAVGWVK
+572 VVLAVLAALGVNF
-585 P
+585 

>member
-1 MSQSQQVV
+1 MAK
-9 TQAAPELTLRS
+9 TTAAATSSPELTTRS
-20 ILVGLVAAV
+20 IIVGLVTAMI
-29 VIGCAYPY
+29 IGSAYPY

-52 AFFGFIALVL
+52 AFLGFIVLVL

-82 SAGQTAFMAV
+82 SAGQTAFMSV
-92 LLAAFDMLNAKGV
+92 LLAAFDLLNTKGV

-153 GETIKVLHEGRE
+153 GETILVLHEGKE
-165 KGASAGPVRA
+165 KGASAKPVKA
-175 LGIGSLASALLFI
+175 LGLGGLASALLMF
-188 LTSFTKLFADTWLI
+188 LHSFLRLFPDTWLL
-202 PGLQPMNI
+202 PGMQPMNI

-222 LLVGFRICLAMA
+222 LLVGFRICMAMA
-234 IGTAI
+234 LGVAI
-239 SWFILPTYL
+239 SWFILPPFLVSRGLVPEQTYP
-248 LRHGMITPVV
+248 MV
-258 TNGVPVATFA
+258 
-268 MTLRWVMWPATGL
+268 LRWVMWPATGL
-281 MVAGGLTSLVL
+281 MVAGGLASLVL

-298 KTFQGLRGSK
+298 KTFRGLTGGKVADTNARK
-308 IDHHDFPMRWVAV
+308 EFPMRWV
-321 GAVIMTVIICLVQYF
+321 VIGSLVMTVVICVVQYI
-336 SMGIPVWLSFIAIL
+336 SMGIPLWLSFIAIL

-381 FAFISPGNVPVNM
+381 FAIISPGNVPVNM

-415 AGQLI
+415 AGQLVR
-420 GSNSK
+420 SNPRS
-425 NLTIAQLIAAPVG
+425 LTIAQLLAAPVG
-438 SMATAVIYPILRDR
+438 SLATALVYPVLRDKY
-452 FGIGPAGLSS
+452 GIGPSGLSS

-475 TKGLNALPPGCLVGL
+475 TQGINALPPGCLVGL
-490 LIGIAVGIML
+490 MIGVVVGILL
-500 TLLAEFLSE
+500 TLLAEKYKE
-509 SQAEKVP
+509 NTP
-516 SPAAIGIGMLIP
+516 SPAAIGIGMLVP
-528 ASVLMT
+528 ASVLLT
-534 FILGGVGQF
+534 FILGGVAQL
-543 IWAKVGKKSESEYRI
+543 IWARNSPQSEESVRI

-564 IAGEAILA
+564 IAGEALLA
-572 VVLAIMAAVGWVK
+572 VVLALLAALGVNF
-585 P
+585 

>member
-1 MSQSQQVV
+1 MNPNKSTLSN
-9 TQAAPELTLRS
+9 APELSARS
-20 ILVGLVAAV
+20 IGVGLVVALI
-29 VIGCAYPY
+29 IGSAYPY

-52 AFFGFIALVL
+52 AFLGFIALVL
-62 ILRASG
+62 IMRAAG

-74 NIVQTMGT
+74 NVVQTMGT
-82 SAGQTAFMAV
+82 SAGQTAFMCV
-92 LLAAFDMLNAKGV
+92 LLAAFDLLNQKGV

-153 GETIKVLHEGRE
+153 GETIKVLHEGRD
-165 KGASAGPVRA
+165 KGASAGPVKA
-175 LGIGSLASALLFI
+175 LGLGSLASAGLMV
-188 LTSFTKLFADTWLI
+188 LTSFLKLFPDTWFL
-202 PGLQPMNI
+202 PGLQPMSI

-222 LLVGFRICLAMA
+222 LLVGFRICLAMG
-234 IGTAI
+234 IGMLI
-239 SWFILPTYL
+239 SWFILPSYL
-248 LRHGMITPVV
+248 VHHGMIPEE
-258 TNGVPVATFA
+258 TFPA
-268 MTLRWVMWPATGL
+268 TLRWVMWPATGL
-281 MVAGGLTSLVL
+281 MVAGGLTSLAL
-292 KWNLIV
+292 KWKLIAKSFGGL
-298 KTFQGLRGSK
+298 KTAR
-308 IDHHDFPMRWVAV
+308 IDGKDFPMRFV
-321 GAVIMTVIICLVQYF
+321 VIGSICMTVIVCLVQYF
-336 SMGIPVWLSFIAIL
+336 SMGIPIWLSLIAVL

-420 GSNSK
+420 GSNSR

-438 SMATAVIYPILRDR
+438 SIATALIYPLLRNK
-452 FGIGPAGLSS
+452 FGIGPEGLSS

-475 TKGLNALPPGCLVGL
+475 TQGFKALPPGCLVGL
-490 LIGIAVGIML
+490 LIGIAVGILL
-500 TLLAEFLSE
+500 TLLAERY
-509 SQAEKVP
+509 AAYVP
-516 SPAAIGIGMLIP
+516 SPSAMGIGMLLP
-528 ASVLMT
+528 AAVLMT
-534 FILGGVGQF
+534 FVLGGVAQL
-543 IWAKVGKKSESEYRI
+543 IWSRTSTQSEEDFRI

-564 IAGEAILA
+564 IAGEALLA
-572 VVLAIMAAVGWVK
+572 VVQAILAAVGINF
-585 P
+585 

>member
-1 MSQSQQVV
+1 MSQPANS
-9 TQAAPELTLRS
+9 TGPELTTRS
-20 ILVGLVAAV
+20 ILVGLIVALI
-29 VIGCAYPY
+29 IGSAYPY

-52 AFFGFIALVL
+52 AFFGFIALVM

-82 SAGQTAFMAV
+82 SAGQTAFMCV
-92 LLAAFDMLNAKGV
+92 LLAAFDMLNEKGI
-105 LNPPIHLGTWQI
+105 LNPQIHLGTWQI

-124 SLLGILLAVPMRRH
+124 SLLGILLAVPMRKH

-153 GETIKVLHEGRE
+153 GETIVVLHSGRE
-165 KGASAGPVRA
+165 KGGSSAPVKA
-175 LGIGSLASALLFI
+175 LGLGSLSSGILML
-188 LTSFTKLFADTWLI
+188 LTSFLKLFPDTYFL
-202 PGLQPMNI
+202 PGMQPMNI

-234 IGTAI
+234 MGMAI
-239 SWFILPTYL
+239 SWFIMPSYL
-248 LRHGMITPVV
+248 VSHGMIPEQTYP
-258 TNGVPVATFA
+258 

-281 MVAGGLTSLVL
+281 MVAGGLTSLFL
-292 KWNLIV
+292 KWDLIV
-298 KTFQGLRGSK
+298 KTFRGLRVGSASST
-308 IDHHDFPMRWVAV
+308 DFPMKWVII
-321 GAVIMTVIICLVQYF
+321 GSLIMTVILCVVQRI
-336 SMGIPVWLSFIAIL
+336 SMGIPMWLSLIAIIF
-350 LSLPLM
+350 SLPLM

-373 MSNMMQAI
+373 MSNMMQAV

-415 AGQLI
+415 AGQII
-420 GSNSK
+420 GSNSRH
-425 NLTIAQLIAAPVG
+425 LTIAQLIAAPVG
-438 SMATAVIYPILRDR
+438 SIATAIVYPALRHK
-452 FGIGPAGLSS
+452 FGIGPQGLSS

-475 TKGLNALPPGCLVGL
+475 TKGFKALPPGCLVGL
-490 LIGIAVGIML
+490 AIGVTVGIIL
-500 TLLAEFLSE
+500 TLLAEKFGE
-509 SQAEKVP
+509 SVP
-516 SPAAIGIGMLIP
+516 SPSAMGIGMLIP

-534 FILGGVGQF
+534 FCVGGLAQY
-543 IWAKVGKKSESEYRI
+543 IWSKSSPGSEKDTRI
-558 PLASGL
+558 PLASGF

-572 VVLAIMAAVGWVK
+572 VVQALLAAFNINF
-585 P
+585 

>member
-1 MSQSQQVV
+1 M
-9 TQAAPELTLRS
+9 TETRTAAVKTGPELTVRS
-20 ILVGLVAAV
+20 IIVGLFVAI
-29 VIGCAYPY
+29 VIGSAYPY

-62 ILRASG
+62 ILRAAG

-82 SAGQTAFMAV
+82 SAGQTAFMCV
-92 LLAAFDMLNAKGV
+92 LLAAFDLLNAKGV
-105 LNPPIHLGTWQI
+105 LNPPIHLGTLQI
-117 FFWLCSA
+117 FLWLCSA

-144 LTYADGLAA
+144 LTYADGMAA
-153 GETIKVLHEGRE
+153 GETIIVLHEGRE

-175 LGIGSLASALLFI
+175 LGLGSLASGVLMI
-188 LTSFTKLFADTWLI
+188 LTSFLKVFPDTWLL
-202 PGLQPMNI
+202 PGMQPMNI

-234 IGTAI
+234 IGTFI
-239 SWFILPTYL
+239 SWFLLPSYL
-248 LRHGMITPVV
+248 VSHGMIPEQTYP
-258 TNGVPVATFA
+258 

-281 MVAGGLTSLVL
+281 MVAGGLTSLAL

-298 KTFQGLRGSK
+298 KTFRGLKGSK
-308 IDHHDFPMRWVAV
+308 VDNRDFPMQWVIV
-321 GAVIMTVIICLVQYF
+321 GSLVMTVVICLVQYF
-336 SMGIPVWLSFIAIL
+336 SMGIPMWLSFIAIL

-420 GSNSK
+420 GSNSR

-438 SMATAVIYPILRDR
+438 SIATAVVYPVLRDK
-452 FGIGPAGLSS
+452 FGIGPQGLSS

-475 TKGLNALPPGCLVGL
+475 TKGFSALPPGCLVGL
-490 LIGIAVGIML
+490 LIGIVVGIAL
-500 TLLAEFLSE
+500 TLLAEMY
-509 SQAEKVP
+509 SQKTP

-534 FILGGVGQF
+534 FILGGVGQL
-543 IWAKVGKKSESEYRI
+543 IWSKSSPKSEEDYRI

-572 VVLAIMAAVGWVK
+572 VVLAILAALGVNF
-585 P
+585 

>member
-1 MSQSQQVV
+1 MTSKTTSASQ
-9 TQAAPELTLRS
+9 TGPELTARS
-20 ILVGLVAAV
+20 ILVGLVVAAV
-29 VIGCAYPY
+29 IGSAYPY
-37 CVLKLGFGPNLSVVS
+37 SVLKLGFGPNLSVVS

-62 ILRASG
+62 IMRAAG

-82 SAGQTAFMAV
+82 SAGQTAFMCV
-92 LLAAFDMLNAKGV
+92 LLAAFDLLNAKGV

-144 LTYADGLAA
+144 LTFADGLAA
-153 GETIKVLHEGRE
+153 GETIKVLHDGRD
-165 KGASAGPVRA
+165 KGTSTGPVQA
-175 LGIGSLASALLFI
+175 LGLGGVASGALM
-188 LTSFTKLFADTWLI
+188 LI
-202 PGLQPMNI
+202 TTYFKWIRETFFLPGMQAMNI
-210 GFNWSLLSFGSG
+210 GFNLSLLSLGSG

-234 IGTAI
+234 LGTAI
-239 SWFILPTYL
+239 SWFILPPFL
-248 LRHGMITPVV
+248 LSHGMIPEL
-258 TNGVPVATFA
+258 TFPA
-268 MTLRWVMWPATGL
+268 TLRWVMWPATGL
-281 MVAGGLTSLVL
+281 MVAGGLTSLAL
-292 KWNLIV
+292 KWHLIV
-298 KTFQGLRGSK
+298 KTFRGLRGSRME
-308 IDHHDFPMRWVAV
+308 HNDFPMQWVAI
-321 GAVIMTVIICLVQYF
+321 GSIIMTVIICLVQYF
-336 SMGIPVWLSFIAIL
+336 SMGIPVHLSFIAII

-415 AGQLI
+415 AGQLLR
-420 GSNSK
+420 SNPRS
-425 NLTIAQLIAAPVG
+425 LTIAQLIAAPVG
-438 SMATAVIYPILRDR
+438 SMATAIVYPVLRDK
-452 FGIGPAGLSS
+452 FGIGPQGLSA

-475 TKGLNALPPGCLVGL
+475 TKGFSALPPGCLVGL
-490 LIGIAVGIML
+490 AIAIAVGILL
-500 TLLAEFLSE
+500 TLLAEKWG
-509 SQAEKVP
+509 EKIP
-516 SPAAIGIGMLIP
+516 SPSAIGIGMLIP

-543 IWAKVGKKSESEYRI
+543 IWARVSPETEEKYRI

-564 IAGEAILA
+564 IAGEAIIA
-572 VVLAIMAAVGWVK
+572 VVLAIMAAAGVQF
-585 P
+585 